1 MRRWIALL
9 AVFLI
14 VVAGILVLRGAAGRR
29 QAGTEFQT
37 DEITRGTL
45 QATVGATGTVRANQS
60 ATLSFQTS
68 GAVLKIPWEVGEEVT
83 TGQRLARLDPQTLSS
98 QILLAQ
104 SDLITAERAL
114 EDLYDNEMALAQAQ
128 QNLAQ
133 AQDAVE
139 NAEYS
144 QLVQQEGYRA
154 SAETIAAAQA
164 NLVLAQNE
172 VDNAQSEY
180 SKYSGR
186 SEDDPVRALARSN
199 LAAARQRR
207 DSILRQLN
215 WYLGVPSDT
224 DQALLDADVAIALA
238 NLHLAE
244 DTYQRL
250 LKAPDP
256 DDVAAAQARI
266 DAAQATIDLAE
277 IVAPFDG
284 TITYIGAQSGDLVT
298 PNLPVFELFDLSRF
312 FVEVEVSEVDINK
325 IEGGQPVTLVFDAI
339 LNREYEGEV
348 VEVGMTGTNVQ
359 GLVSF
364 TVEVEVLNPDELIHP
379 GLTAAVNIVTREVE
393 DVLIVPNRAV
403 RVRDGQRVVFVL
415 RGGLPEEIEVELG
428 QSSDTH
434 SEILAGDLEEGEFVI
449 LNPPAEINFG
459 RGGNFSF

>member
-1 MRRWIALL
+1 MRRWIVLL

-14 VVAGILVLRGAAGRR
+14 IVAGFLVLQGAAGRR
-29 QAGTEFQT
+29 QAEQDFQT

-45 QATVGATGTVRANQS
+45 QATVGATGTVRANQF

-68 GAVLKIPWEVGEEVT
+68 GAVFEIPWEVGDEVEKD
-83 TGQRLARLDPQTLSS
+83 QRLARLDPQTLSS

-104 SDLITAERAL
+104 SDLISAERAL

-133 AQDAVE
+133 AKDAVE
-139 NAEYS
+139 NAEHS

-154 SAETIAAAQA
+154 SAETIAASQA

-172 VDNAQSEY
+172 VDSAQSEY

-224 DQALLDADVAIALA
+224 DQALLDADVAMALA

-244 DTYQRL
+244 DAYQRL
-250 LKAPDP
+250 LEGPDP

-266 DAAQATIDLAE
+266 DAAQATIDLANIE
-277 IVAPFDG
+277 APFNG
-284 TITYIGAQSGDLVT
+284 TITYIGAKFGDLVT
-298 PNLPVFELFDLSRF
+298 PNLPVIELFDLSRF

-325 IEGGQPVTLVFDAI
+325 IEKGQPVTLFFDAI

-348 VEVGMTGTNVQ
+348 VEVGMTGTSVQ
-359 GLVSF
+359 GLVNF
-364 TVEVEVLNPDELIHP
+364 TVTVEVLNPDERIHP

-415 RGGLPEEIEVELG
+415 RGGIPEEIEVELG
-428 QSSDTH
+428 ESSDTH

-459 RGGNFSF
+459 PGGNFSF